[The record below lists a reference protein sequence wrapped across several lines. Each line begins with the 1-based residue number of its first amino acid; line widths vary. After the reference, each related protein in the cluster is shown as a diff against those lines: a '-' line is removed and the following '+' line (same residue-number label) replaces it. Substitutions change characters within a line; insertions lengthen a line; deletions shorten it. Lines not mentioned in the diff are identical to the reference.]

1 MKVIIRDEIKMG
13 SGAEIDV
20 YKFDEEKSAFE
31 QLDDLVEQDVK
42 WLGDPQDADVFD
54 DEAYVFKGDY
64 SIRYYIREVKEV

>member
-20 YKFDEEKSAFE
+20 YKFDEEKSAYE
-31 QLDDLVEQDVK
+31 QLYDLAERDAD
-42 WLGDPQDADVFD
+42 WLGDPEDTDVFD